1 MLHQNLVFKYKL
13 NDDKEQNKR
22 ILQSNIY
29 IFGDEL
35 INQVL
40 YGEYVHIENL
50 TDKNALNVENYRT
63 TRRKVNTHKNGL
75 QFLHSVDSI
84 KTVIGISTSK
94 VKVILERLFRK
105 KAAKENSS

>member
-13 NDDKEQNKR
+13 KDDKEQNKR
-22 ILQSNIY
+22 ILQSNGY

-63 TRRKVNTHKNGL
+63 TRRKVNTHKNDL
-75 QFLHSVDSI
+75 QLLHSVI
-84 KTVIGISTSK
+84 V
-94 VKVILERLFRK
+94 
-105 KAAKENSS
+105 